1 MLRYSFFLL
10 TISKLT
16 LIVIRNKELMR
27 IFKDLDL
34 VEQLGS
40 GIPRILQA
48 YAEDSFHFS
57 ENFLRVTLPSME
69 ALTRTEQVTEQVRLL
84 ISSMADKKYSSV
96 ELMELVGIKHR
107 PTFLYNYLQPAL
119 KSGLIALTIPDKST
133 SRNQKY
139 YLTEKGKTTH
149 KSLE

>member
-1 MLRYSFFLL
+1 
-10 TISKLT
+10 
-16 LIVIRNKELMR
+16 MR

-40 GIPRILQA
+40 GIPRVLQA
-48 YAEDSFHFS
+48 YAKDSFHFS

-69 ALTRTEQVTEQVRLL
+69 ALTRTEQVRLL